1 MTRRATR
8 APQPWLETP
17 RLALRAFVDADLDD
31 LARLDADPRVVRFVG
46 NGKPTSREAVAASLA
61 RIQRYG
67 ERYPDLGVWY
77 AMRSDTGAFIGWF
90 ALKYAGKSAA
100 DVEVG
105 YRLCHDAWGQ
115 GYATEGAT
123 ELVRFGFDT
132 VGLERI
138 IGVTH
143 PHNHASQNVLMR
155 AGLADRGWGR
165 YYDQRLR
172 LFAATRDEWRPQR

>member
-17 RLALRAFVDADLDD
+17 RLALRVFVDADLDD

-90 ALKYAGKSAA
+90 ALKYVGKSA

-115 GYATEGAT
+115 GYDATVRGSSPTQLTRCRTIKRRHSSRSRGAAA
-123 ELVRFGFDT
+123 R
-132 VGLERI
+132 
-138 IGVTH
+138 
-143 PHNHASQNVLMR
+143 ASPSPTSQACANSGAFR
-155 AGLADRGWGR
+155 SR
-165 YYDQRLR
+165 
-172 LFAATRDEWRPQR
+172 

>member
-17 RLALRAFVDADLDD
+17 RLALRAFV
-31 LARLDADPRVVRFVG
+31 DADPRVVRFVG

-90 ALKYAGKSAA
+90 ALKYVGKSA